1 MLRVL
6 RLHRPEMHD
15 AALAWQRLKPW
26 RIPPSRRRPKAM
38 SSAEG
43 TGWQSGLEAGLALQR
58 EPLCGQWDLCPSQL
72 HRFTNA
78 FERLPGLVYVG
89 RGAP

>member
-1 MLRVL
+1 
-6 RLHRPEMHD
+6 
-15 AALAWQRLKPW
+15 
-26 RIPPSRRRPKAM
+26 M